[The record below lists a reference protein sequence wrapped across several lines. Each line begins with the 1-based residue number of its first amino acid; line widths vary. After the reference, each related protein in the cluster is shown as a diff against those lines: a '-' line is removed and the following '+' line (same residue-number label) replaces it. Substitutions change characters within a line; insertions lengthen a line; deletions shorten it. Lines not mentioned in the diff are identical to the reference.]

1 MSLCVSAFIDN
12 NIYVWSDGRICTKS
26 GETDYIVKDDYSKA
40 RVIGKRI
47 VFLSGMLDIAES
59 VFRKLSAQ
67 NSIEEIQQ
75 VARECYSKFKA
86 ANENKPAYKALEHG
100 IELGVLI
107 HEFENGVPRYIQMV
121 YNTDFEIDVT
131 VPSNLE
137 FFSFGAHSKEVLPVL
152 IAKVNAGIEVS
163 DAVEESYAKVADIHV
178 GGRLQGSRMSI
189 DNIAHSTAWIRDKQ
203 AYPIWKGRR
212 SPLLADHFGNATMN
226 KLTANT
232 AQINSS
238 DFNNGSIV
246 GSSINVGN
254 GQFTVDTA
262 GNMYAGKG
270 TFRGDITTGSTITGA
285 LLRTAASGRR
295 MEVDAQGLRTYDA
308 NGTNRIRIN
317 TGSDNGISAITFF
330 GTGGST
336 AGEINSYQN
345 SGGLSII
352 SSDVFI
358 GSNNTGNPIR
368 LQGAVTIDGN
378 VEFRR
383 EVTGLNV
390 GIGSVTG
397 LQTQLDAIWA
407 KLNNHT
413 HDITLPTHNHGN
425 SANQNWGGTFTT
437 SKSA

>member
-26 GETDYIVKDDYSKA
+26 GETDFVVKDDYLKA

-59 VFRKLSAQ
+59 VFRRLSA
-67 NSIEEIQQ
+67 NSRIEEIQQ

-86 ANENKPAYKALEHG
+86 ANESKPAYQALEHG

-107 HEFENGVPRYIQMV
+107 HEFEKGVPRYIQMV
-121 YNTDFEIDVT
+121 YNTGFEIDVT

-137 FFSFGAHSKEVLPVL
+137 FFSFGAHSKEVLPILV
-152 IAKVNAGIEVS
+152 AKVNAGIEVS
-163 DAVEESYAKVADIHV
+163 SAVEESYAEVADIHV
-178 GGRLQGSRMSI
+178 GGRLQGSRMST
-189 DNIAHSTAWIRDKQ
+189 DSIAHSTAWICDKQ
-203 AYPIWKGRR
+203 AYPIWKGSRA
-212 SPLLADHFGNATMN
+212 PLLADHFGNVVAN

-285 LLRTAASGRR
+285 LIRTAASGRR
-295 MEVDAQGLRTYDA
+295 IELDTRGFRAVDNAGRP
-308 NGTNRIRIN
+308 RITIA
-317 TGSDNGISAITFF
+317 TDSDEGISGLAFF
-330 GTGGST
+330 DPSGSWQGQLIGTSSNMTLTARDGIRLSGGTGPITLDSRVNFSYGIDP
-336 AGEINSYQN
+336 GVIN
-345 SGGLSII
+345 
-352 SSDVFI
+352 
-358 GSNNTGNPIR
+358 
-368 LQGAVTIDGN
+368 
-378 VEFRR
+378 
-383 EVTGLNV
+383 GLN
-390 GIGSVTG
+390 SA
-397 LQTQLDAIWA
+397 LDNKASI
-407 KLNNHT
+407 NHT
-413 HDITLPTHNHGN
+413 H
-425 SANQNWGGTFTT
+425 NQYAVNMTFDPT
-437 SKSA
+437 SKNIKMYNQSGAVIATVNIG